1 MLFIRAEIPL
11 KLISE
16 YKTNSS
22 NENIFTE
29 INLRSKKILLP
40 CSYNPNLTIINHH
53 IQNISRDLDFYF
65 LKCDNFIVL
74 GDFNVETSNS
84 TISEFCA
91 IYNLKNLIE
100 STYFTSLE
108 NPTCIDLIWQIGR
121 NVFKTQMFLKLG
133 CAISIN

>member
-53 IQNISRDLDFYF
+53 IQNISRDLDFY
-65 LKCDNFIVL
+65 LSK
-74 GDFNVETSNS
+74 S
-84 TISEFCA
+84 CA
-91 IYNLKNLIE
+91 QR
-100 STYFTSLE
+100 F
-108 NPTCIDLIWQIGR
+108 
-121 NVFKTQMFLKLG
+121 
-133 CAISIN
+133 